1 MRIRVL
7 FFAGLL
13 ASFSAVAAESAAFD
27 GGTIVLGDRVGKVID
42 VAGEPDDIV
51 QLPREE
57 GEAAKQQFSY
67 LRNGVLIRL
76 TLSGGVVVAID

>member
-1 MRIRVL
+1 MRTLVFL
-7 FFAGLL
+7 AAGLL
-13 ASFSAVAAESAAFD
+13 ASFSAFAADSAAFEA
-27 GGTIVLGDRVGKVID
+27 GTIVLGDRVSKVID
-42 VAGEPDDIV
+42 VAGEPDDV
-51 QLPREE
+51 VPLPREE